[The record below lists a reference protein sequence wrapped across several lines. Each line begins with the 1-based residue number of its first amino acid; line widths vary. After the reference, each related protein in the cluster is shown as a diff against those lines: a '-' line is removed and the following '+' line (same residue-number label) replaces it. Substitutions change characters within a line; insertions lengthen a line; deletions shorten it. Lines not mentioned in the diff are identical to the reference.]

1 LIESGTQIEP
11 NEEFSILIDDPKAKQ
26 GVLQGVLSL
35 DNSSLISF
43 TESLPENIQDKVKIN
58 TDYSLEYDYQGY
70 LQQAE
75 PQYKLELDFPK
86 AALYQQSYVLKV
98 NIQGLH
104 AAKSKDC
111 IVSIQDPLN
120 NWLIFGITKYRVT
133 PGQETEIKFNLIPIN
148 VGEIA
153 LPKVNVYPNVGKPQ
167 KGSEKPNVRR
177 PMLMINLQEVG
188 QEVEPLSE
196 EQLEIRFVNSQLVQV
211 FSNSTVGGELFSLIQ
226 FKQQDL

>member
-1 LIESGTQIEP
+1 LAT
-11 NEEFSILIDDPKAKQ
+11 FSE
-26 GVLQGVLSL
+26 
-35 DNSSLISF
+35 
-43 TESLPENIQDKVKIN
+43 TLPANIQDKVKIN
-58 TDYSLEYDYQGY
+58 PNFTLEYDYQGY

-75 PQYKLELDFPK
+75 PQYKLQLDFPK
-86 AALYQQSYVLKV
+86 AVLYQQSYVLKV
-98 NIQGLH
+98 NIEGLP
-104 AAKSKDC
+104 AANAKDC

-120 NWLIFGITKYRVT
+120 NWLIFGITKYKVT
-133 PGQETEIKFNLIPIN
+133 PEKETEIKFNLIPIN

-167 KGSEKPNVRR
+167 KVNEKPNVRR

-188 QEVEPLSE
+188 QEAEPLSE

-226 FKQQDL
+226 FKQQDS